1 MREIRICSFD
11 PSLRNWGVA
20 TGTLNLSSMALTI
33 DHLEVIQPIKLEGK
47 QVRQNSIDVD
57 VARQHYERCV
67 ALAEG
72 AQAVFA
78 EVPVGSQSSR
88 AMASYGICAGVLG
101 SLRGTGVPF
110 FEVTPTEVKMIS
122 VGKKTATKH
131 EMIAWAVEKHPEAP
145 WPRQSRKGVESV
157 VAGTAE
163 HMADAIAAIYAGMA
177 TADFQRAISF
187 LKVA

>member
-1 MREIRICSFD
+1 MD
-11 PSLRNWGVA
+11 PSLRNWGYA
-20 TGTLNLSSMALTI
+20 IGTLELSTMQLTI
-33 DHLEVIQPIKLEGK
+33 DTLGVIQPSKLEGK
-47 QVRQNSIDVD
+47 QVRQNSTDVD
-57 VARQHYERCV
+57 VARQHYERCKAV
-67 ALAEG
+67 SEG

-78 EVPVGSQSSR
+78 EVPVGSQNSR
-88 AMASYGICAGVLG
+88 SMASYGICAGVLG

-131 EMIAWAVEKHPEAP
+131 EMIAWAMERHPEAP

-163 HMADAIAAIYAGMA
+163 HMADAVAAIYAGMA
-177 TADFQRAISF
+177 TAEFQRTASF
-187 LKVA
+187 LKAA